1 MPAARRAPSKARAR
15 PFRPA
20 DLLKQVMIQALDV
33 APDGSFA
40 VYSRRTI
47 EKNAYRSRLW
57 VVPMDGG
64 RPEQLTSA
72 DHRDGRPRIS
82 PDSSTVAFVSNRSG
96 RSQPW
101 LVSLHGGEPRQL
113 AELDGDVGAVEW
125 SPDGRTVALIAE
137 SGAQRYVVGKPSD
150 PIARRIEDFRWRLD
164 GVGYRD
170 QFSSV
175 WTVRASGGRPV
186 RRTDPSEEVQHVF
199 WSQGGDRIG
208 YLADRRKETGPYDR
222 PQAWAIPAR
231 GGRPEAIGSLAGE
244 VIAATWGPDGTLA
257 LHGVPEADGR
267 SWGNPGLFLVRGR
280 RVRRLGAELDLFVGN
295 AGFGDLVDPEASLVP
310 PVWLDA
316 DTLVALATVR
326 GRCLP
331 WRFGT
336 DGTAGP
342 LAEGEVQ
349 ASTVAAGGGRVAV
362 VATDRGRPGEVYAVE
377 DGTLRPLTTH
387 GSRWMSGW
395 RRDPERHEVH
405 HADGHVLDVWL
416 VPARGP
422 RRARPTVVDIH
433 GGPHASHGPTPWLEM
448 VALADAGFNVL
459 YTNPRGSSSYGE
471 AFSGT
476 VHRDWGGPDDDD
488 LMRVVD
494 WAIDEGLADARRI
507 GLLGLSYG
515 GYLTNWLLG
524 HHPGRFA
531 AAVSENPVTD
541 WVGMLGASD
550 VGVVIQTDEFVGL
563 GDLPEHLDEAVRRSP
578 WVEIHRNEA
587 PVLLLQAEQDQ
598 RCPPG
603 QSEIVYAVLRARGR
617 PVEMV
622 RYPGESHYLLGI
634 GRPDRRVDRMERIVD
649 WFEGHLS
656 GRRTTARR

>member
-1 MPAARRAPSKARAR
+1 
-15 PFRPA
+15 
-20 DLLKQVMIQALDV
+20 MIQALDV

-57 VVPMDGG
+57 VVPVDGG

-82 PDSSTVAFVSNRSG
+82 PDGSTVAFVSNRSG

-113 AELDGDVGAVEW
+113 AELDGDVGAAEW

-150 PIARRIEDFRWRLD
+150 PVARRIDDFRWRLD

-186 RRTDPSEEVQHVF
+186 RRTDPSDEVQHVF
-199 WSQGGDRIG
+199 WSPEGDRIG
-208 YLADRRKETGPYDR
+208 YLADRRKQAGPYDR

-244 VIAATWGPDGTLA
+244 VIAAAWGPDATLA

-336 DGTAGP
+336 DGTVEP

-395 RRDPERHEVH
+395 RRDPERHEVRGP
-405 HADGHVLDVWL
+405 DGHVLDVWL

-471 AFSGT
+471 AFSGA
-476 VHRDWGGPDDDD
+476 VHRAWGGPDDDD

-494 WAIDEGLADARRI
+494 WAIDGGLTDARRI

-550 VGVVIQTDEFVGL
+550 IGVVIQTDEFVGL
-563 GDLPEHLDEAVRRSP
+563 GDLPEHLDEAVARSP

-587 PVLLLQAEQDQ
+587 PLLLLQAEQDQ

-622 RYPGESHYLLGI
+622 RYPGESHYLLGV
-634 GRPDRRVDRMERIVD
+634 GRPDRRVDRMERIVG
-649 WFEGHLS
+649 WFERHLS
-656 GRRTTARR
+656 GRRTTRR